1 MIKQLY
7 ENICEDRD
15 VRANLIA
22 LRQELKD
29 RAVRRA
35 FAYLLGG
42 EFGQLTQLLHSE
54 DPKIRKNAGP
64 DSGRY
69 GDGGCASVSL

>member
-42 EFGQLTQLLHSE
+42 EFGQLTQLLH
-54 DPKIRKNAGP
+54 
-64 DSGRY
+64 
-69 GDGGCASVSL
+69 